1 MASVAA
7 HHLSISSSVNPPLY
21 FPAPIFPAI
30 FAAALFALVSAPIPV
45 PATHMKRLQGLYL
58 QAFRTSLGH
67 GLIKI
72 RLAHNQNIPLPAQP
86 RYRIGIHND
95 FSDYYPGKDD

>member
-1 MASVAA
+1 
-7 HHLSISSSVNPPLY
+7 
-21 FPAPIFPAI
+21 
-30 FAAALFALVSAPIPV
+30 
-45 PATHMKRLQGLYL
+45 MKRLQGLYL